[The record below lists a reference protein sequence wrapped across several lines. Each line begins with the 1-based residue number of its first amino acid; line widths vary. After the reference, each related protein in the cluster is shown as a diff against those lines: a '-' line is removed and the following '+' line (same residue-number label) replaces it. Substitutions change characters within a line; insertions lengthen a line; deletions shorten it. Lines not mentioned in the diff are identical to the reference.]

1 MPYRKVLVVGHTCR
15 PLRRTHQRPSIGLID
30 TSAIYLFILASDSH
44 LHIWGEGKPPFPY
57 ASGQE
62 PPERLRESCGPETLI
77 QEMDDA
83 GIGGALI
90 VQVSYS
96 LGVTKYNRQQLVC
109 RL

>member
-1 MPYRKVLVVGHTCR
+1 
-15 PLRRTHQRPSIGLID
+15 
-30 TSAIYLFILASDSH
+30 ILASDSH

-62 PPERLRESCGPETLI
+62 PPERLRKSCGPETLV

-90 VQVSYS
+90 VQPINYKFDHSYVLDAMS
-96 LGVTKYNRQQLVC
+96 KWPGKVRYC